1 MSPYSDA
8 SAPAPYI
15 YDKFGN
21 LVWDGYGA
29 VGAANAHNF
38 HVCSYQGVDHLCMMV
53 GNQQEGSLTLVDSD
67 VACKKRLT
75 THRLRIRHRHHR
87 RQRLPHR
94 RLSAIGRQHDARG
107 HARIHAGGGRRDG
120 SHHGV
125 QHHSRRSLLPALQ
138 CHRTAGL
145 AESGR
150 LSGNQHHYR
159 TGSFRV
165 VLFQSCGYSRY
176 EDSAAF
182 D

>member
-1 MSPYSDA
+1 MSCHRTIITTSNLTTQPQRPHARAPALNVTIQDGFSNGYIFMSPYNDA

-53 GNQQEGSLTLVDSD
+53 GNQQEGLLTPALHFS
-67 VACKKRLT
+67 KGRKGLT
-75 THRLRIRHRHHR
+75 TLRLRIRHRHHR

-94 RLSAIGRQHDARG
+94 RLRAIGRQHDARG
-107 HARIHAGGGRRDG
+107 YARIHPGGGWRDG

-125 QHHSRRSLLPALQ
+125 QHHPRRPFLPALQ
-138 CHRTAGL
+138 C
-145 AESGR
+145 
-150 LSGNQHHYR
+150 Y
-159 TGSFRV
+159 
-165 VLFQSCGYSRY
+165 
-176 EDSAAF
+176 
-182 D
+182 